1 MTQKVETTSLAGAAP
16 SGPAARSAQTQQ
28 DSDLWKRIYKYRY
41 VYAMLVPTFVLLFT
55 FNYYPAFMGLY
66 RSFFIWDVG
75 LPAQFIGLGNFV
87 QLFTQDEVF
96 LESLSHVTLITVW
109 RVVSGVTVPF
119 IVAELI
125 FNLRS
130 QVSQYTYRVLMILP
144 AVVPGIV
151 HLLLWQFIYDGT
163 HGLLN
168 AILAGVGL
176 EEWQQPWL
184 GSPKTALYAV
194 TFMGFPWVSGVTVLI
209 YLAGL
214 QGISREVIDS
224 AQVDGCTG
232 LRRIFA
238 IDIPLIMGQF
248 KLITVLSI
256 IGGLQGW
263 VSVFVMT
270 AGGPGAASM
279 VPGLWMYNNAFL
291 WNKMGYASAIGMFLF
306 LLIFALT
313 LFNMKF
319 VKTEL

>member
-1 MTQKVETTSLAGAAP
+1 MTTQKIESANLAGVAA
-16 SGPAARSAQTQQ
+16 AKAVQQ
-28 DSDLWKRIYKYRY
+28 QRRSDLWSRIYKYRY
-41 VYAMLVPTFVLLFT
+41 VYLMLAPTFVLLFT

-66 RSFFIWDVG
+66 RSFFVWDVG
-75 LPAQFIGLGNFV
+75 LPAQFIGLDNFIK
-87 QLFTQDEVF
+87 LFTQDEIF
-96 LESLSHVTLITVW
+96 QQSLGHVVLITVW

-130 QVSQYTYRVLMILP
+130 HVSQYTYRVLMILP

-168 AILAGVGL
+168 GFLGAIGL
-176 EEWQQPWL
+176 ESWQRPWL
-184 GSPKTALYAV
+184 GDPDTALYAV

-214 QGISREVIDS
+214 QGISREIIDS
-224 AQVDGCTG
+224 AQVDGATG

-248 KLITVLSI
+248 KLITILAI

-270 AGGPGAASM
+270 AGGPGTASM

-306 LLIFALT
+306 LLILALT
-313 LFNMKF
+313 LINTKY
-319 VKTEL
+319 VKSEL

>member
-1 MTQKVETTSLAGAAP
+1 MTQKVETAGLAAVVGAQP
-16 SGPAARSAQTQQ
+16 VPARRRA
-28 DSDLWKRIYKYRY
+28 DLWSRIYQYRY
-41 VYAMLVPTFVLLFT
+41 VYLMLVPTFALLLT

-66 RSFFIWDVG
+66 RSFFVWDVG

-87 QLFTQDEVF
+87 KLFGEDTVF
-96 LESLSHVTLITVW
+96 LKSLGNVSILTLW
-109 RVVSGVTVPF
+109 RVVSGVTIPF
-119 IVAELI
+119 LVAELI
-125 FNLRS
+125 FNLRNH
-130 QVSQYTYRVLMILP
+130 VSQYTYRVLMILP

-168 AILAGVGL
+168 AILGAVGL
-176 EEWQQPWL
+176 EGWKQPWL
-184 GSPKTALYAV
+184 GNPKTALYAV
-194 TFMGFPWVSGVTVLI
+194 IFMGFPWVSGVTVLI

-238 IDIPLIMGQF
+238 IDVPLIMGQI

-256 IGGLQGW
+256 IGGLQSW
-263 VSVFVMT
+263 VAVFVMT
-270 AGGPGAASM
+270 EGGPGTASM

-319 VKTEL
+319 VKSEI

>member
-1 MTQKVETTSLAGAAP
+1 MTTEEIRAP
-16 SGPAARSAQTQQ
+16 ASHASVTRPSAPQERQAT
-28 DSDLWKRIYKYRY
+28 LRERIYRYRF
-41 VYAMLVPTFVLLFT
+41 VYIMLVPTFALLLT

-66 RSFFIWDVG
+66 RAFFKWDIG
-75 LPAQFIGLGNFV
+75 LQPEFLGLGNFEK
-87 QLFTQDEVF
+87 LFIRDDIF
-96 LESLSHVTLITVW
+96 IKSLRHVSLLTSW
-109 RVVSGVTVPF
+109 RVISAVTFPF

-130 QVSQYTYRVLMILP
+130 NVHKYTYRVLTILP

-151 HLLLWQFIYDGT
+151 ILLLWQFIYDGT

-168 AILAGVGL
+168 AFLEGIGL
-176 EEWQQPWL
+176 EDWQQPWL

-194 TFMGFPWVSGVTVLI
+194 TFMGFPWVGGVTVLI

-214 QGISREVIDS
+214 QGISDEVIDS
-224 AQVDGCTG
+224 SLVDGCSG

-238 IDIPLIMGQF
+238 IDIPLILGQF
-248 KLITVLSI
+248 KLIIVLAV

-263 VSVFVMT
+263 VAVFVMT
-270 AGGPGAASM
+270 AGGPGTASM

-306 LLIFALT
+306 VLIMCLT
-313 LFNMKF
+313 ILNVKF
-319 VKTEL
+319 VKTGDY

>member
-1 MTQKVETTSLAGAAP
+1 MTQKVQTSGFAAVVGAQPAPARRQAG
-16 SGPAARSAQTQQ
+16 
-28 DSDLWKRIYKYRY
+28 LWSRIYQYRY
-41 VYAMLVPTFVLLFT
+41 VYLMLVPTFALLLT

-66 RSFFIWDVG
+66 RSFFVWDVG
-75 LPAQFIGLGNFV
+75 LPAQFIGLGNFIK
-87 QLFTQDEVF
+87 LFTEDTVF
-96 LESLSHVTLITVW
+96 QKSLVNVSLLTLW
-109 RVVSGVTVPF
+109 RVVSGVTIPF
-119 IVAELI
+119 LVAELI
-125 FNLRS
+125 FNLRN

-176 EEWQQPWL
+176 EEWKQPWL
-184 GSPKTALYAV
+184 GNPKTALYAV
-194 TFMGFPWVSGVTVLI
+194 IFMGFPWVSGVTVLI

-238 IDIPLIMGQF
+238 IDVPLIMGQL

-256 IGGLQGW
+256 IGGLQSW
-263 VSVFVMT
+263 VGIFVMT
-270 AGGPGAASM
+270 EGGPGTASM

-291 WNKMGYASAIGMFLF
+291 WNKMGYASAIGMILF

-319 VKTEL
+319 VKSEL